1 MRLLLIRHAIAAPLA
16 TPSSRDDDRPLTP
29 RGERR
34 FRHVAEGLARLS
46 PPPRAILTSPLLR
59 ARQTAE
65 LAAQAWGH
73 PRPQI
78 LPALAAGDLRGIQRA
93 MSAFDDDDTLV
104 LVGHEGWISQWT
116 ARLLGARSGRGFR
129 FRKGGVACIEVT
141 PGAPHRGRLLWF
153 LPPRMFLRS
162 QDRG

>member
-16 TPSSRDDDRPLTP
+16 TPNTRDDDRPLTP

-73 PRPQI
+73 PHPRV
-78 LPALAAGDLRGIQRA
+78 LPALATGDPHELRHA
-93 MSAFDDDDTLV
+93 MATFDDDDTLV
-104 LVGHEGWISQWT
+104 LVGHESWISQLT

-141 PGAPHRGRLLWF
+141 RGAPYRGRLLWF
-153 LPPRMFLRS
+153 LPPRVFLRN
-162 QDRG
+162 QNRG